1 MGLFSTPE
9 EKERKLLYKEEMK
22 NLLNQME
29 PTGKIALTAKWD
41 DNLGVIYVGAFGLG
55 TVIKYDTITN
65 VQVKQ
70 EVKLITESTGK
81 TKKKGVIT
89 RSVVGGVLFGP
100 AGAIIGGATAKEK
113 TVGHS
118 ETRQEIVKTI
128 VVTRE
133 DPYRPVLSF
142 SYDSQLEDK
151 LRTILF
157 ENNQK
162 KLPPTPVETIEYS
175 ETKVVSVADE
185 ILKLK
190 QLLDDGILTEDEFQ
204 AQKKKLL
211 DK

>member
-9 EKERKLLYKEEMK
+9 EKEQKLLYKEEMK
-22 NLLNQME
+22 NLLDQME

-113 TVGHS
+113 TVGHT

-162 KLPPTPVETIEYS
+162 KLPPTPVETIEYH
-175 ETKVVSVADE
+175 ETKVVSIADE

-190 QLLDDGILTEDEFQ
+190 QLLDDDILTEDEFQ